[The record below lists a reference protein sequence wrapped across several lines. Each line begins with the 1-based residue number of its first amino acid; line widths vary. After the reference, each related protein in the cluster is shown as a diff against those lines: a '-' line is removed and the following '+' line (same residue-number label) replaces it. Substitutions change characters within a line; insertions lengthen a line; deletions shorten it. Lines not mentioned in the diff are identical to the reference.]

1 MKNFGRNYTRIF
13 SSTGCALTMLL
24 TICGFSTDGYAATPL
39 PELGVAEQAPPINPL
54 TEKHGHWVFSGAV
67 TTETGESYEYFF
79 QVKRQA
85 DQLQSIAYLIDAQ
98 SKAMIYTEEGT
109 TQLTAES
116 PADSWT
122 IGRTFLRYNAINSS
136 WVFGLDKGNQ
146 VGFNF
151 KVDML
156 NQGNHEPISQQF
168 RQGVQVAIVQ
178 TGQVNGL
185 IQFKEEGPTQFV
197 TGKKAWFRQVVLT
210 EAHAQMPEMQGLLC
224 RFDDGSQLYAMKLLE
239 ADVVRDSL
247 SGLYNAEGTAV
258 AVSQFIHVEH
268 LTPGPWKIRV
278 PYPKLQFELTD
289 PMQHQSLVMGFMKD
303 KNKPG
308 FCVISQDG
316 LG

>member
-1 MKNFGRNYTRIF
+1 
-13 SSTGCALTMLL
+13 
-24 TICGFSTDGYAATPL
+24 
-39 PELGVAEQAPPINPL
+39 
-54 TEKHGHWVFSGAV
+54 
-67 TTETGESYEYFF
+67 
-79 QVKRQA
+79 
-85 DQLQSIAYLIDAQ
+85 
-98 SKAMIYTEEGT
+98 
-109 TQLTAES
+109 
-116 PADSWT
+116 
-122 IGRTFLRYNAINSS
+122 
-136 WVFGLDKGNQ
+136 
-146 VGFNF
+146 
-151 KVDML
+151 
-156 NQGNHEPISQQF
+156 
-168 RQGVQVAIVQ
+168 
-178 TGQVNGL
+178 
-185 IQFKEEGPTQFV
+185 
-197 TGKKAWFRQVVLT
+197 
-210 EAHAQMPEMQGLLC
+210 MPEMQGLLC

>member
-1 MKNFGRNYTRIF
+1 MLMC
-13 SSTGCALTMLL
+13 GCVTV
-24 TICGFSTDGYAATPL
+24 GFAIESPTEPVVT
-39 PELGVAEQAPPINPL
+39 EQPAPINPL
-54 TEKHGHWVFSGAV
+54 MDKHANWLFSGAV
-67 TTETGESYEYFF
+67 TTETGESYEYFL
-79 QVKRQA
+79 QVKRQ
-85 DQLQSIAYLIDAQ
+85 DNQLQSVAYLIDAQ
-98 SKAMIYTEEGT
+98 TKAVVFMEDGAA
-109 TQLTAES
+109 QLTVDS
-116 PADSWT
+116 PADNWT
-122 IGRTFLRYNAINSS
+122 IGPTFLRYNAINSS

-156 NQGNHEPISQQF
+156 NQGNHEPVSQQF

-185 IQFKEEGPTQFV
+185 VQLKEEGPTQFV

-210 EAHAQMPEMQGLLC
+210 EAHPQMPDMQGLLC
-224 RFDDGSQLYAMKLLE
+224 RFDDGSQLYAMKLIE

-247 SGLYNAEGTAV
+247 SGFYNAEGAAV
-258 AVSQFIHVEH
+258 AVSQFIHMEH
-268 LTPGPWKIRV
+268 ATPGPWKIRV

-289 PMQHQSLVMGFMKD
+289 PLQHQSLVMGFMKD

-316 LG
+316 LGYS